1 VVIMVVEVPVVA
13 EAVLISAAL
22 AEETS
27 VEAVPEAI
35 FNYLCIMNNLITQ
48 SLQESQQVLADFL
61 GNPAKIEAIE
71 KAADVLVDAL
81 KKGNKI
87 LSCGNGGSHCDAMHF
102 AEELSGRYREN
113 RPALAAMAISDP
125 SHISCV
131 SNDFGY
137 NFIFSRFIEGLGNK
151 GDVLVGIST
160 SGNSANIIEAVKA
173 AQLKGMEVI
182 LLTGKD
188 GGELAGYGCHE
199 IRVDHFGYA
208 DRIQEIHIKVIHILI
223 QLIES
228 KLF

>member
-1 VVIMVVEVPVVA
+1 MLLA
-13 EAVLISAAL
+13 EAVQ
-22 AEETS
+22 
-27 VEAVPEAI
+27 EAI
-35 FNYLCIMNNLITQ
+35 FNYLCPMNNLITQ

-61 GNPAKIEAIE
+61 ANPAKIEAIE
-71 KAADVLVDAL
+71 KAADVLVNAL

-137 NFIFSRFIEGLGNK
+137 NYIFSRFIEGLGNK
-151 GDVLVGIST
+151 GDVLLGIST
-160 SGNSANIIEAVKA
+160 SGNSANIMEAVKA
-173 AQLKGMEVI
+173 AQAKGMEVI

-188 GGELAGYGCHE
+188 GGQLAAYGCHE

>member
-1 VVIMVVEVPVVA
+1 
-13 EAVLISAAL
+13 
-22 AEETS
+22 
-27 VEAVPEAI
+27 VEAVPEEI
-35 FNYLCIMNNLITQ
+35 FNYLCPMNNLITQ
-48 SLQESQQVLADFL
+48 SLQECQQVLADFL
-61 GNPAKIEAIE
+61 ANPAKIESIE
-71 KAADVLVDAL
+71 KAADVLVSAL

-137 NFIFSRFIEGLGNK
+137 NYIFSRFIEGLGNA

-160 SGNSANIIEAVKA
+160 SGNSENIIEAVKA
-173 AQLKGMEVI
+173 AKAKGMEVI

-188 GGELAGYGCHE
+188 GGKLANYGCHE

>member
-1 VVIMVVEVPVVA
+1 MVVEVPVEA
-13 EAVLISAAL
+13 EAVLISVASV
-22 AEETS
+22 EETLA
-27 VEAVPEAI
+27 EAVPEAI
-35 FNYLCIMNNLITQ
+35 FNYLCPMNKLITQ

-137 NFIFSRFIEGLGNK
+137 NYIFSRFIEGLGNK

-188 GGELAGYGCHE
+188 GGQLAGYGCHE

>member
-1 VVIMVVEVPVVA
+1 MVA
-13 EAVLISAAL
+13 EALVVEAEDLISAAL
-22 AEETS
+22 AEGTS
-27 VEAVPEAI
+27 AEAVQEAI
-35 FNYLCIMNNLITQ
+35 FNYLCTMNNLITQ

-61 GNPAKIEAIE
+61 ANPAKIEAIE

-137 NFIFSRFIEGLGNK
+137 NYIFSRFIEGLGNE
-151 GDVLVGIST
+151 GDVLLGIST
-160 SGNSANIIEAVKA
+160 SGNSANIMEAVKA
-173 AQLKGMEVI
+173 AQAKGMEVI

-188 GGELAGYGCHE
+188 GGQLAAYGCHE

>member
-1 VVIMVVEVPVVA
+1 MVVVVPVAVEDLILAALEEGTLA
-13 EAVLISAAL
+13 EAVQ
-22 AEETS
+22 
-27 VEAVPEAI
+27 EAI
-35 FNYLCIMNNLITQ
+35 FNYLCTMNNLITQ

-61 GNPAKIEAIE
+61 ANPAKIEAIE
-71 KAADVLVDAL
+71 KAADVLVSAL
-81 KKGNKI
+81 QKGNKI

-137 NFIFSRFIEGLGNK
+137 NYIFSRFIEGLGNK
-151 GDVLVGIST
+151 GDVLLGIST
-160 SGNSANIIEAVKA
+160 SGNSANIVEAVKA
-173 AQLKGMEVI
+173 AQAKGMEVI

-188 GGELAGYGCHE
+188 GGQLATYGCHE

>member
-1 VVIMVVEVPVVA
+1 MKDI
-13 EAVLISAAL
+13 IQ
-22 AEETS
+22 
-27 VEAVPEAI
+27 
-35 FNYLCIMNNLITQ
+35 Q
-48 SLQESQQVLADFL
+48 SLRESQDVLAQFL
-61 GNPAKIEAIE
+61 SDPSKLDAIE
-71 KAADVLVDAL
+71 KAANCLVDAL
-81 KKGNKI
+81 QQGKKI

-125 SHISCV
+125 SHITCV

-137 NFIFSRFIEGLGNK
+137 NYIYSRFIEGLGNQ

-160 SGNSANIIEAVKA
+160 SGQSANIIEAVKA
-173 AQLKGMEVI
+173 AQEKGMKVV

-188 GGELAGYGCHE
+188 GGALAGMGAIE
-199 IRVDHFGYA
+199 IRVDHFGFA

-228 KLF
+228 KIFNR

>member
-1 VVIMVVEVPVVA
+1 MVAADPVVE
-13 EAVLISAAL
+13 AVDLILAAL
-22 AEETS
+22 AEGTS
-27 VEAVPEAI
+27 AEAAQEAI
-35 FNYLCIMNNLITQ
+35 FNYLCPMNNLITQ

-61 GNPAKIEAIE
+61 ANPAKIESIE
-71 KAADVLVDAL
+71 KAADVLVSAL
-81 KKGNKI
+81 QKGNKI

-137 NFIFSRFIEGLGNK
+137 NYIFSRFIEGLGNK

-173 AQLKGMEVI
+173 AQAKGMEVI

-188 GGELAGYGCHE
+188 GGQLAAYGCHE